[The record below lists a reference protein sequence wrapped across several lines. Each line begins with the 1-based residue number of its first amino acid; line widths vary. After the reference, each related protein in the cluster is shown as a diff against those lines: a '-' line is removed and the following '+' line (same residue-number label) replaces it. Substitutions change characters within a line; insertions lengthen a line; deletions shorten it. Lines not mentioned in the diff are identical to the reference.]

1 MNVVVNIFNNNSV
14 SYAEQIKIII
24 NKGAIH
30 ALDIYKEWIRKGAIP
45 FKHPSFKNCPHLL
58 KSIVQNTSFSLPPI
72 ARTLE
77 HEGLKK
83 FWLEVEGGLIE
94 SVIIPMNF
102 GYSLCVSS
110 QVGCKMGCTFC
121 QTGKMGL
128 IRNLSADEIVKQ
140 LFIAKNVFGYAIR
153 NIVFMGMGEPFDNFD
168 EVKKAIS
175 IMTDENGFG
184 IGPRHITLS
193 TSGRIDGIKRMK
205 NELPS
210 QINLAVSVNAPNET
224 IRTKIM
230 PINRKFSMEALK
242 LALQDFCRDS
252 DRSIFA
258 EYVLLAGVNDALSQ
272 ADELAEYLSDIPVL
286 VNLIPY
292 NPQHPDRF
300 KRPDPETVN
309 AFKERLREKGLN
321 ALVRTPKGTDVAA
334 ACGQLGKIRVVK
346 TAI

>member
-1 MNVVVNIFNNNSV
+1 MKVAVNIFNNNSINY
-14 SYAEQIKIII
+14 SDDIKKII
-24 NKGAIH
+24 NKGATH
-30 ALDIYKEWIRKGAIP
+30 ALEVYKEWIRKGAIP
-45 FKHPSFKNCPHLL
+45 FKHPSFKNCPQLL
-58 KSIVQNTSFSLPPI
+58 KNIVQTTDFSLPPI

-128 IRNLSADEIVKQ
+128 IRNLSAEEIVKQ
-140 LFIAKNVFGYAIR
+140 LFIAKTVFGYAIR

-184 IGPRHITLS
+184 IGPRHITIS
-193 TSGRIDGIKRMK
+193 TSGRIDGIERMK
-205 NELPS
+205 NELAP
-210 QINLAVSVNAPNET
+210 QINLAVSINAPNDQ

-242 LALQDFCRDS
+242 NALQDFCRDS
-252 DRSIFA
+252 DRTIFA
-258 EYVLLAGVNDALSQ
+258 EYVLLAGINDSLLQ
-272 ADELAEYLSDIPVL
+272 ADELAQYLIGLPVL

-300 KRPDPETVN
+300 KRPEPETVN
-309 AFKERLREKGLN
+309 AFKERLKEKGLN

-334 ACGQLGKIRVVK
+334 ACGQLGKIRVVR
-346 TAI
+346 